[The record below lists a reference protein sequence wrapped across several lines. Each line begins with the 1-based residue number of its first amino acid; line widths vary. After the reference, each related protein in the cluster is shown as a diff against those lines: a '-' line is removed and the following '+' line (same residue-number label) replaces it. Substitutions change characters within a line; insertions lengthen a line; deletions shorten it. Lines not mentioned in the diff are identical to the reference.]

1 MAAIQFRQRRVRRMW
16 YLGMTIATATALVV
30 LFVGGAS
37 ASLPGSTFGGGD
49 GNLTCMDANGALD
62 WNCLSTSGTP
72 QLHIG
77 LDEFTGQ
84 QDNSF
89 GQGTKENDPDV
100 TLVQGSIPP
109 QKSDLTRF
117 YEASEVISGYPAPNT
132 DHVLLYLAW
141 ERTNVLGSANMDFEI
156 NKVGTPCLDSTGPFP
171 VHCTINRSIGDI
183 LVTYD
188 FTQGG
193 GTPTIG
199 LRTWDGSTWQVS
211 STVVSESA
219 VNSVGVLDTHA
230 NLTLAANTFGEVAID
245 LTASGLATGCGFAS
259 ATTFLKSRSSAQFQS
274 EVKDFVAPVS
284 TPIAP
289 CAPSITTTL
298 SAESVS
304 IGTAVHDSATLS
316 GATSDAGGTVA
327 YRYYST
333 QAACEA
339 DTTGTG
345 GTSAGTVTVTNGVV
359 PDSDSVTFN
368 SAGTFYW
375 AAFYSGDATN
385 TADKSDCAT
394 EVLVVNP
401 NLTALVTAQN
411 LIPNDDATLS
421 GATSTAGGTITFSLF
436 SPSDPTCAGTPALTQ
451 PVTVSGNGTYSTT
464 NTTFIA
470 SAEGTW
476 RWQVVYSGDANNVGS
491 TSACGV
497 ERFTIANS

>member
-1 MAAIQFRQRRVRRMW
+1 MAAIRFRKRRVRRGW

-49 GNLTCMDANGALD
+49 GNLTCNDANGALD

-77 LDEFTGQ
+77 LEQFTGQ
-84 QDNSF
+84 DDNSF

-109 QKSDLTRF
+109 NKSDLTRF

-141 ERTNVLGSANMDFEI
+141 ERSNVLGSANMDFEI

-171 VHCTINRSIGDI
+171 VDCTINRSIGDI

-188 FTQGG
+188 FSGGG

-199 LRTWDGSTWQVS
+199 LRTWDGSTWLVS
-211 STVVSESA
+211 STVVAESA
-219 VNSVGVLDTHA
+219 VNSGAVLDSHA
-230 NLTLAANTFGEVAID
+230 NITLAPNTFGEVAID
-245 LTASGLATGCGFAS
+245 LTASGLATGCGFAN
-259 ATTFLKSRSSAQFQS
+259 ATTFLKSRSSAQFNS
-274 EVKDFVAPVS
+274 EVKDFVAPIA

-289 CAPSITTTL
+289 CGTFIATTL
-298 SAESVS
+298 SANPVEVGSTV
-304 IGTAVHDSATLS
+304 TDSATIT
-316 GATSDAGGTVA
+316 GATSDAGGTVS
-327 YRYYST
+327 YTVYTDST
-333 QAACEA
+333 CQTLYA
-339 DTTGTG
+339 D
-345 GTSAGTVTVTNGVV
+345 AGTKTVTNGIV
-359 PDSDSVTFN
+359 PDSDPITFN
-368 SAGTFYW
+368 DAGTFYW
-375 AAFYSGDATN
+375 QAVYSGDAKN
-385 TADKSDCAT
+385 TGSTSVCT
-394 EVLVVNP
+394 SETLVVNP
-401 NLTALVTAQN
+401 KITALITAQN

-451 PVTVSGNGTYSTT
+451 TVNVSGNGTYSTT
-464 NTTFIA
+464 NTTFVA

-491 TSACGV
+491 TSACGI

>member
-1 MAAIQFRQRRVRRMW
+1 MAAIRFRKRRVRRGW

-49 GNLTCMDANGALD
+49 GNLTCNDANGALD

-77 LDEFTGQ
+77 LEQFTGQ
-84 QDNSF
+84 DDNSF

-109 QKSDLTRF
+109 NKSDLTRF

-141 ERTNVLGSANMDFEI
+141 ERSNVLGSANMDFEI

-171 VHCTINRSIGDI
+171 VDCTINRSIGDI

-188 FTQGG
+188 FSGGG

-199 LRTWDGSTWQVS
+199 LRTWDGSTWLVS
-211 STVVSESA
+211 STVVAESA
-219 VNSVGVLDTHA
+219 VNSGAVLDSHA
-230 NLTLAANTFGEVAID
+230 NITLAPNTFGEVAID
-245 LTASGLATGCGFAS
+245 LTASGLATGCGFAN
-259 ATTFLKSRSSAQFQS
+259 ATTFLKSRSSAQFNS
-274 EVKDFVAPVS
+274 EVKDFVAPIA

-289 CAPSITTTL
+289 CGTFIATTL
-298 SAESVS
+298 SANPVEVGSTV
-304 IGTAVHDSATLS
+304 TDSATIT
-316 GATSDAGGTVA
+316 GATSDAGGTVS
-327 YRYYST
+327 YTVYTDST
-333 QAACEA
+333 CQTLYA
-339 DTTGTG
+339 D
-345 GTSAGTVTVTNGVV
+345 AGTKTVTNGIV
-359 PDSDSVTFN
+359 PDSDPITFN
-368 SAGTFYW
+368 DAGTFYW
-375 AAFYSGDATN
+375 QAVYSGDAKN
-385 TADKSDCAT
+385 TGSTSVCT
-394 EVLVVNP
+394 SETLVVNP
-401 NLTALVTAQN
+401 KITALITAQN

-451 PVTVSGNGTYSTT
+451 TVNVSGNGTYSTT
-464 NTTFIA
+464 NTTFVA